1 MENKRQRAENIQRL
15 NELLEQ
21 RRNSN
26 DPTSI
31 HIEFIYGDLRNANL
45 SGANLEGANLRN
57 ADLEGANLQGA
68 NLQGANLRNANLRNA
83 NLQGA
88 ILIETDLSDSILIR
102 ANLSGANL
110 EGANLSRANLD
121 YADLEGAN
129 LSRANLSRANLHG
142 HFEGENVDLRNT
154 NLQGAILIETNLSDL
169 ILIRANLS
177 GANLSGANLSGT
189 KLFGADLEGA
199 NLSRA
204 NLDFTDFRN
213 ANLQRANLSGVSSTF
228 TYFNRADLEGTIFTN
243 SRIRRSLFNRAN
255 VEDAIDLVYQ
265 RHDDDDDRNNYDD
278 FENLDDLD
286 DLDEIDDDQP
296 RGAAYEVHEAFARFE
311 PKKNDFLAIINQ
323 PNKIVP
329 DIYRYIQELFTTN
342 IRQLFPDH
350 NEKINEFNAALNK
363 ISGRSMHEN
372 YKDLIVKSI
381 DYAFSQDEHFKEE
394 YIKTFL
400 DESCHTYPGPNPLS
414 CVQGIIERFT
424 LSIGSAVEVLCV
436 SGCENQTYQALNKL
450 FNPKFDIDKTS
461 NEWWETMAV
470 TDEVKMLNQQQRKE
484 HYKNYLR
491 EKARE
496 LNDYNDYMEQEI
508 TRYAN
513 NIDYSF
519 EPLALGGTRRKTR
532 NPNKSRKTRNPN
544 KSRKTRRIKGRKSK
558 KTIKPR
564 ASKKSMKSNKSYRKN
579 KKTKTS
585 RK

>member
-1 MENKRQRAENIQRL
+1 MENNAIERQIERQRERQRAENIQRL

-31 HIEFIYGDLRNANL
+31 HIEFIHADLRNANL
-45 SGANLEGANLRN
+45 QGANLESANLRN
-57 ADLEGANLQGA
+57 ADLRNANLQGANLESANLESADLEGANLQGA
-68 NLQGANLRNANLRNA
+68 YLVNANLDDANLEGANLEEANLSNASVVDADLRNA

-88 ILIETDLSDSILIR
+88 TLFETNFSFSELVSVNLVGANLFGADLSDSILTR
-102 ANLSGANL
+102 ANLSGAHLHFTDFNH
-110 EGANLSRANLD
+110 
-121 YADLEGAN
+121 ADLE
-129 LSRANLSRANLHG
+129 
-142 HFEGENVDLRNT
+142 D
-154 NLQGAILIETNLSDL
+154 
-169 ILIRANLS
+169 
-177 GANLSGANLSGT
+177 
-189 KLFGADLEGA
+189 
-199 NLSRA
+199 
-204 NLDFTDFRN
+204 
-213 ANLQRANLSGVSSTF
+213 
-228 TYFNRADLEGTIFTN
+228 TIFTHA
-243 SRIRRSLFNRAN
+243 SVHRSVFDRAN
-255 VEDAIDLVYQ
+255 VEDAIDLDQ
-265 RHDDDDDRNNYDD
+265 EDDDDDD
-278 FENLDDLD
+278 FEDVDDV
-286 DLDEIDDDQP
+286 IHQVNQINNQP
-296 RGAAYEVHEAFARFE
+296 RGAAFEVHEAFARFE

-329 DIYRYIQELFTTN
+329 DIYSYIQELFTTN

-350 NEKINEFNAALNK
+350 NEKINEFNAAFNK
-363 ISGRSMHEN
+363 ISGRIGEN

-381 DYAFSQDEHFKEE
+381 DYAFSQGEHFKEE

-400 DESCHTYPGPNPLS
+400 DEACRTYPGPNPLS

-424 LSIGSAVEVLCV
+424 LGIGSVVQGLCV

-461 NEWWETMAV
+461 TEWWETMAL
-470 TDEVKMLNQQQRKE
+470 TDEVKNNMSKQQRKE

-496 LNDYNDYMEQEI
+496 LNDYNNYMEQEI
-508 TRYAN
+508 TRYAD

-519 EPLALGGTRRKTR
+519 EHLALGGTRRKTR
-532 NPNKSRKTRNPN
+532 NPK
-544 KSRKTRRIKGRKSK
+544 KSRKTRRIKSRKSK

-564 ASKKSMKSNKSYRKN
+564 ASKKSMKSKKSYRKN

>member
-1 MENKRQRAENIQRL
+1 MENNAIERQIERQRERQRAENIQRL

-31 HIEFIYGDLRNANL
+31 HIEFRNDDLRNANL
-45 SGANLEGANLRN
+45 QGANLESANLES

-68 NLQGANLRNANLRNA
+68 YLVNANLDDANLEGANLEEANLSNASVVDADLRNA

-88 ILIETDLSDSILIR
+88 TLFETNFSFSELVSVNLVGANLFGADLSDSILTR
-102 ANLSGANL
+102 ANLSGAHLHFTDFNH
-110 EGANLSRANLD
+110 
-121 YADLEGAN
+121 ADLE
-129 LSRANLSRANLHG
+129 
-142 HFEGENVDLRNT
+142 D
-154 NLQGAILIETNLSDL
+154 
-169 ILIRANLS
+169 
-177 GANLSGANLSGT
+177 
-189 KLFGADLEGA
+189 
-199 NLSRA
+199 
-204 NLDFTDFRN
+204 
-213 ANLQRANLSGVSSTF
+213 
-228 TYFNRADLEGTIFTN
+228 TIFTHA
-243 SRIRRSLFNRAN
+243 SVHRSVFDRAN
-255 VEDAIDLVYQ
+255 VEDAIDLDQ
-265 RHDDDDDRNNYDD
+265 EDDDDDDFDDAAFEVHEVNKINN
-278 FENLDDLD
+278 
-286 DLDEIDDDQP
+286 QP
-296 RGAAYEVHEAFARFE
+296 RGAAFEVHEAFARFE

-323 PNKIVP
+323 PNKVVP
-329 DIYRYIQELFTTN
+329 DIYSYIQELFTTN
-342 IRQLFPDH
+342 IRQLFPDD
-350 NEKINEFNAALNK
+350 NEKINEFNAAFNK
-363 ISGRSMHEN
+363 ISGRLGEN

-400 DESCHTYPGPNPLS
+400 DEACHTYPGPNPLS
-414 CVQGIIERFT
+414 CAQGIIERFT
-424 LSIGSAVEVLCV
+424 LGIGSVVQGLCV
-436 SGCENQTYQALNKL
+436 SGCENETYQALNKL

-508 TRYAN
+508 TRYAD

-519 EPLALGGTRRKTR
+519 EHLALGGTRRKTR
-532 NPNKSRKTRNPN
+532 NPK
-544 KSRKTRRIKGRKSK
+544 KSRKTRRIKCRKSK

-564 ASKKSMKSNKSYRKN
+564 ASKKSMKSKKSYRKN

>member
-1 MENKRQRAENIQRL
+1 MENNAIERQRAENIQRL

-31 HIEFIYGDLRNANL
+31 RIEF
-45 SGANLEGANLRN
+45 RN
-57 ADLEGANLQGA
+57 AD
-68 NLQGANLRNANLRNA
+68 LRNA

-88 ILIETDLSDSILIR
+88 
-102 ANLSGANL
+102 NLESANL
-110 EGANLSRANLD
+110 ES
-121 YADLEGAN
+121 ADLEGAN
-129 LSRANLSRANLHG
+129 LEDANLIHANLDAANLENAILWDANLSNAS
-142 HFEGENVDLRNT
+142 VVDADLRNA
-154 NLQGAILIETNLSDL
+154 NLQGATLIETNFSLSELVSANLVGADL
-169 ILIRANLS
+169 FGADFTYSILSRANLS
-177 GANLSGANLSGT
+177 GAHLHFTDFNH
-189 KLFGADLEGA
+189 ADLE
-199 NLSRA
+199 
-204 NLDFTDFRN
+204 D
-213 ANLQRANLSGVSSTF
+213 
-228 TYFNRADLEGTIFTN
+228 TIFTHA
-243 SRIRRSLFNRAN
+243 SIHRSVFDRAN
-255 VEDAIDLVYQ
+255 VEDAIDLDLDQ
-265 RHDDDDDRNNYDD
+265 EDDDDDD
-278 FENLDDLD
+278 FEDLD
-286 DLDEIDDDQP
+286 DVIHQVNQINNQP
-296 RGAAYEVHEAFARFE
+296 RGAAFEVHEAFARFE

-329 DIYRYIQELFTTN
+329 DIYSYIQELFTTN
-342 IRQLFPDH
+342 IRQLFPDD
-350 NEKINEFNAALNK
+350 NEKINEFNAAFNK
-363 ISGRSMHEN
+363 ISGRIGEN

-381 DYAFSQDEHFKEE
+381 DYAFSQGIHFKEE
-394 YIKTFL
+394 YIKAFL
-400 DESCHTYPGPNPLS
+400 DETCHSYPGPNPLS

-470 TDEVKMLNQQQRKE
+470 TDEVKNISKQERKE

-496 LNDYNDYMEQEI
+496 LNNYNNYMEQEI
-508 TRYAN
+508 TRYAD

-519 EPLALGGTRRKTR
+519 EHLALGGTRRKTR
-532 NPNKSRKTRNPN
+532 NPK

-564 ASKKSMKSNKSYRKN
+564 ASKKSMKSKKSYRKN

-585 RK
+585 RKL

>member
-1 MENKRQRAENIQRL
+1 MENNAIERQRAENIQRL

-31 HIEFIYGDLRNANL
+31 RIEFRNADLRNANL
-45 SGANLEGANLRN
+45 QGANLENANLES

-68 NLQGANLRNANLRNA
+68 NLRHANL
-83 NLQGA
+83 
-88 ILIETDLSDSILIR
+88 DD
-102 ANLSGANL
+102 ANL
-110 EGANLSRANLD
+110 EGANLEDANLRHASVAHAFLRD
-121 YADLEGAN
+121 ANLVGADLFVTNFSFSELVSANLVGADLFDADLSHSD
-129 LSRANLSRANLHG
+129 LSRANLTGAQLH
-142 HFEGENVDLRNT
+142 
-154 NLQGAILIETNLSDL
+154 
-169 ILIRANLS
+169 
-177 GANLSGANLSGT
+177 
-189 KLFGADLEGA
+189 
-199 NLSRA
+199 
-204 NLDFTDFRN
+204 FTDFDH
-213 ANLQRANLSGVSSTF
+213 ANL
-228 TYFNRADLEGTIFTN
+228 YDTIFTHA
-243 SRIRRSLFNRAN
+243 SVHRVYFYDAN
-255 VEDAIDLVYQ
+255 WQDAIDLDLEDNF
-265 RHDDDDDRNNYDD
+265 DDDDDDVIHQVNQINN
-278 FENLDDLD
+278 
-286 DLDEIDDDQP
+286 QP

-311 PKKNDFLAIINQ
+311 PKINDFLAIINQ

-329 DIYRYIQELFTTN
+329 DIYSYIQELFTTN
-342 IRQLFPDH
+342 ITQLFPDD
-350 NEKINEFNAALNK
+350 NEKINEFNAAFNK
-363 ISGRSMHEN
+363 ISGRIGEN

-400 DESCHTYPGPNPLS
+400 DEACRTYPGPNPLS

-424 LSIGSAVEVLCV
+424 LGIGSVVEILCV

-508 TRYAN
+508 TRYAD

-519 EPLALGGTRRKTR
+519 EHLALGGTRKKTR
-532 NPNKSRKTRNPN
+532 NPK

-564 ASKKSMKSNKSYRKN
+564 ASKKSMKSKKSYRKN